1 MQKIIGYFFIAAL
14 FIPFTFTG
22 CANIIPPSGG
32 PRDTIP
38 PHLVTAVPDDS
49 MLYFNTN
56 KILLTF
62 DEYIDVKDVQKN
74 LIVSPNPKS
83 TPIIE
88 NHLKNVTIKLKDT
101 LHPNTTYSIN
111 FGNAIRDVNEGN
123 ILKNF
128 IYVFSTGNHL
138 DTFSFRGKVLLAE
151 TGKTDSTLIVVLH
164 ENLNDTAVVK
174 DAPKYYARVNG
185 KGNFV
190 FHFLPAKT
198 FAAYVLPDDYS
209 KRYDDSTKMFA
220 FLDSNIAV
228 GTHTPMV
235 TFYAFEAAKKKEKT
249 AKPNVPPAA
258 KLSKNK
264 ERNEEQKRL
273 RFSINFDNGKQDLLN
288 PALQIKFNTPLDTLN
303 TAAVELLDTLFK
315 PVKGYTVQ
323 LDSTKTICSI
333 TYSWKEAEHFVLL
346 LQKDAAVDTNHLQLA
361 KTDTIR
367 FTTKNE
373 SDYGSLRIRFN
384 HLDLAKH
391 PVLQMLQNNTIAESI
406 PITSKEIYRKLYRPG
421 DYDLRILYDT
431 NQNGIWDTGNFK
443 KHLQPEIVFDLD
455 KKIVLKNN
463 WDNEYELNL

>member
-1 MQKIIGYFFIAAL
+1 MQKFILCILIAAL

-38 PHLVTAVPDDS
+38 PRLVMAVPKDS
-49 MLYFNTN
+49 ILQFNAN

-62 DEYIDVKDVQKN
+62 DEYVDVKDVQKN
-74 LIVSPNPKS
+74 LIVSPSPKS
-83 TPIIE
+83 TPIIK
-88 NHLKNVTIKLKDT
+88 NHLKNITIQLKDT

-123 ILKNF
+123 ILKSF
-128 IYVFSTGNHL
+128 IYVFSTGNQL
-138 DTFSFRGKVLLAE
+138 DTFSFRGKVVLAE

-164 ENLNDTAVVK
+164 ENLNDTAIIK
-174 DAPKYYARVNG
+174 DVPEYYARVNG

-190 FHFLPAKT
+190 FRFLPAKT

-220 FLDSNIAV
+220 FLDSGITI
-228 GTHTPMV
+228 GPHTPMV
-235 TFYAFEAAKKKEKT
+235 AFYAFEAAKKKEKAAKTT
-249 AKPNVPPAA
+249 APSAA
-258 KLSKNK
+258 KLIKNK

-273 RFSINFDNGKQDLLN
+273 RFSLNLDNGKQDLLN
-288 PALQIKFNTPLDTLN
+288 PALQIKFSTPLDTLN
-303 TAAVELLDTLFK
+303 IAGIELLDTLFK
-315 PVKGYTVQ
+315 PIKTYIVQ
-323 LDSTKTICSI
+323 LDTTKTICSI
-333 TYSWKEAEHFVLL
+333 TYPWREAEHFILI
-346 LQKDAAVDTNHLQLA
+346 LQKDVATDTNHIQLA
-361 KTDTIR
+361 RADTIR
-367 FTTKNE
+367 FATKNE

-384 HLDLAKH
+384 HLDLARH
-391 PVLQMLQNNTIAESI
+391 PVVQLLQNNTIVESI
-406 PITSKEIYRKLYRPG
+406 PITSNEIYRKLYRPG

-431 NQNGIWDTGNFK
+431 NQNGVWNAGNFK
-443 KHLQPEIVFDLD
+443 KHLQPEIVQDLD